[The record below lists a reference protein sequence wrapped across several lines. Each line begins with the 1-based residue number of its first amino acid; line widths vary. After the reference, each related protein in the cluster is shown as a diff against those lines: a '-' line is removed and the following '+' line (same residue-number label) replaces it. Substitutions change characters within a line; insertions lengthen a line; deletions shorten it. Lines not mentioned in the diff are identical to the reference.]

1 MNENPNE
8 WIIEAI
14 IDTIGD
20 TIEEITNAIASVF
33 GSDQDDL
40 HDRDNGF

>member
-8 WIIEAI
+8 WIIDAI